1 MYTGFIPSPVYE
13 KKLLPKKYKQR
24 GGHYHQI
31 VTPLGHRNRLEK
43 IDL

>member
-13 KKLLPKKYKQR
+13 KKNYCQKNINND
-24 GGHYHQI
+24 HYHQI
-31 VTPLGHRNRLEK
+31 VTPFGHRNRLEK